1 MKKIKYN
8 IRFFIDR
15 KSNQVMCRVFWNHNL
30 SHVEL
35 ETGVFA
41 QIEKWDQDRQRVKWN
56 SFHLIRGKQISGAVI
71 NNRIEKTK
79 RAIDFCFTFFT
90 LQNVIPTTNELKN
103 MFDDRLGRRAKNDI
117 ELHKISSPLKEHL
130 AKFLFICGRQKNWN
144 DIAKE
149 KYIQAMMHF
158 TSANPDVTVE
168 TISLETMY
176 KLRDWYVRNNYR
188 NRTIN
193 KQIVM
198 LKSFLRWINRQDGYV
213 IPADVLNFQT
223 NFKVI
228 RKTVSFLHYDEL
240 IAFSKY
246 KFCNKRLEKARDQW
260 CFMAFTSL
268 RYSDLAAL
276 HVTDIIDGERIS
288 LFTEKTDELINIPLT
303 ENAKS
308 ILKKYNKRRTKD
320 GLVFDVL
327 SNQKLNDYIKEA
339 AKEAGLDRIIVDTYY
354 IGTKRLRETHRFY
367 EIISCHAARRTF
379 VSCSLAMGIPPEV
392 VMKATGHRD
401 YKTMKP
407 YIATSDETQAREMSK
422 WNQQQYRSQIL
433 TLLDKA
439 GEEEL
444 KEILASCRG
453 IVKS

>member
-15 KSNQVMCRVFWNHNL
+15 RSNQVMCRVRWNHSL
-30 SHVEL
+30 SQVGL
-35 ETGVFA
+35 VTGVLA
-41 QIEKWDQDRQRVKWN
+41 QPEKWDQDQQSAKRN
-56 SFHLIRGKQISGAVI
+56 SVHIIRGKQFSASDINDRIKEYREAV
-71 NNRIEKTK
+71 ES
-79 RAIDFCFTFFT
+79 CFIFFD
-90 LQNVIPTTNELKN
+90 LQNKIPTTNELKN
-103 MFDDRLGRRAKNDI
+103 MVNERLGRKKMVIARQKLSLRKLY
-117 ELHKISSPLKEHL
+117 EEFISTR
-130 AKFLFICGRQKNWN
+130 GRQRNWN
-144 DIAKE
+144 QIAIE
-149 KYIQAMMHF
+149 KYHQAFMHL
-158 TSANPDVTVE
+158 TSANPKVSVE
-168 TISLETMY
+168 SISLDAMY
-176 KLRDWYVRNNYR
+176 KLREWYIKKGYT
-188 NRTIN
+188 NRTVN

-198 LKSFLRWINRQDGYV
+198 LKSFLRWINLQDGYT

-223 NFKVI
+223 NLKVLA
-228 RKTVSFLHYDEL
+228 RTVTFLNYDEL
-240 IAFSKY
+240 IAFSQY

-288 LFTEKTDELINIPLT
+288 LFTEKTDELITVPLIDD
-303 ENAKS
+303 AKA
-308 ILKKYNKRRTKD
+308 ILKKYNKRRIKD
-320 GLVFDVL
+320 GLVFDVI

-339 AKEAGLDRIIVDTYY
+339 AKEAGLDRIVVDTYY
-354 IGTKRLRETHRFY
+354 VGTKRFRKTHRFY
-367 EIISCHAARRTF
+367 EIISCHTARRTF

-433 TLLDKA
+433 TLLDRA

-444 KEILASCRG
+444 KEILESCRE
-453 IVKS
+453 IVK

>member
-8 IRFFIDR
+8 IRFFID
-15 KSNQVMCRVFWNHNL
+15 KNNNQVMCRVYWNHNL
-30 SHVEL
+30 SHIEL

-41 QIEKWDQDRQRVKWN
+41 QVEQWDQDKQRVKWK
-56 SFHLIRGKQISGAVI
+56 SVHIIGGKQISGAVI

-79 RAIDFCFTFFT
+79 RAIDFCFSFFT
-90 LQNVIPTTNELKN
+90 LQNIIPTTSELKN
-103 MFDDRLGRRAKNDI
+103 MIDDRPRGRIKDI
-117 ELHKISSPLKEHL
+117 IERNKISSPLKEL
-130 AKFLFICGRQKNWN
+130 LDRFLFICGRQKNWN

-149 KYIQAMMHF
+149 KYTQAFMHL
-158 TSANPDVTVE
+158 TSADPNVSVDS
-168 TISLETMY
+168 ISLDTMY
-176 KLRDWYVRNNYR
+176 KLRDWYIQKGYR
-188 NRTIN
+188 NRTVN
-193 KQIVM
+193 RQITM
-198 LKSFLRWINRQDGYV
+198 LKSFLKWINQQDGYT
-213 IPADVLNFQT
+213 IPANVLNFQP
-223 NFKVI
+223 NLKVLG
-228 RKTVSFLHYDEL
+228 RTVTFLNYDEL

-246 KFCNKRLEKARDQW
+246 KFHNKRLDKARDQW

-276 HVTDIIDGERIS
+276 HVTDIVNGEKIS
-288 LFTEKTDELINIPLT
+288 LFTEKTDELITVPLID
-303 ENAKS
+303 EAKA

-339 AKEAGLDRIIVDTYY
+339 AKEAGLDRVIVDTYY

-433 TLLDKA
+433 TLLDRA
-439 GEEEL
+439 NDAEL

-453 IVKS
+453 IVK